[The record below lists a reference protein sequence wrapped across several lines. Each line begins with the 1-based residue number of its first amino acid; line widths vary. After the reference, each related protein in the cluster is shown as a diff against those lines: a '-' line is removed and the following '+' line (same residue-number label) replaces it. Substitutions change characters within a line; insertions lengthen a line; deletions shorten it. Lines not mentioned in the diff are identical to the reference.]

1 MRGMLAAFSA
11 ALLGMAVALPAAGQD
26 MTPYEK
32 ELYEAAKK
40 EGEVTWY
47 TAQLGAEAS
56 EAVAA
61 AFTERYPGIKVN
73 VSRSTAQVAF
83 QRLSQD
89 MRAGVAQ
96 ADLLSSTDYSHA
108 TYLKREGRLLSYRPK
123 NADGMM
129 QAFRNADPDDTF
141 QINHVGLVL
150 IAYNK
155 EKLSEAEAPK
165 SWKELTDPKWKDKIA
180 VGHPAF
186 SGYVG
191 TWAVMLRKL
200 YGWDYF
206 EKLEKNEPQIGRSIQ
221 DTVTMLNAGE
231 RLVGA
236 SPSATSLI
244 SISRGNPIGLIYPTD
259 GTLMVPS
266 PSAILKDAPHPNAA
280 KLFMEFLT
288 SPHYYRVST
297 KFFSESLRPEVPP
310 PVGARP
316 LDQIKL
322 IRPTDEEIEAGI
334 PEVKELWRDTFG
346 I

>member
-1 MRGMLAAFSA
+1 
-11 ALLGMAVALPAAGQD
+11 
-26 MTPYEK
+26 
-32 ELYEAAKK
+32 
-40 EGEVTWY
+40 
-47 TAQLGAEAS
+47 
-56 EAVAA
+56 
-61 AFTERYPGIKVN
+61 
-73 VSRSTAQVAF
+73 
-83 QRLSQD
+83 

-108 TYLKREGRLLSYRPK
+108 LILKEGGKLLSYRPK

-129 QAFRNADPDDTF
+129 EMFRNADPDNMF
-141 QINHVGLVL
+141 LINHVGLVL

-155 EKLSEAEAPK
+155 DKLSAEQAPK
-165 SWKELTDPKWKDKIA
+165 SWSELVEPKWKGKVA

-191 TWAVMLRKL
+191 TWTVMMRKL
-200 YGWDYF
+200 YDWKYF
-206 EKLEKNEPQIGRSIQ
+206 EALEKNQPQIGRSIQ

-231 RLVGA
+231 RDVGV

-244 SISRGNPIGLIYPTD
+244 SSSRGNPIALIYPTE

-266 PSAILKDAPHPNAA
+266 PSMILKDAPHPNAA
-280 KLFMEFLT
+280 KLLMEFIT

-310 PVGARP
+310 PPGARP
-316 LDQIKL
+316 LDEIKL
-322 IRPTDEEIEAGI
+322 IRPTDEEIETGI

-346 I
+346 V

>member
-1 MRGMLAAFSA
+1 MHALITRLAGAVFGLAA
-11 ALLGMAVALPAAGQD
+11 ALPAAAQD
-26 MTPYEK
+26 MTDHEK
-32 ELYEAAKK
+32 ALYEAAKK
-40 EGEVTWY
+40 EGEITWY
-47 TAQLGAEAS
+47 GAQLGAEAA
-56 EAVAA
+56 EAVGA
-61 AFTERYPGIKVN
+61 AFTERYPGVKVN
-73 VSRSTAQVAF
+73 VVRSTAQVAF

-96 ADLLSSTDYSHA
+96 ADVLSTTDYGHA
-108 TYLKREGRLLSYRPK
+108 LYLKSEGKLMAYRPE

-129 QAFRNADPDDTF
+129 EMFRDADPDNMF
-141 QINHVGLVL
+141 HINHVGLVL

-155 EKLSEAEAPK
+155 DRLTEAEAPK
-165 SWKELTDPKWKDKIA
+165 SWKELTEPKWKGRVA
-180 VGHPAF
+180 VGHPGF

-191 TWAVMLRKL
+191 TWTVMLRKL

-206 EKLEKNEPQIGRSIQ
+206 EALEKNEPQIGRSIQ

-231 RLVGA
+231 RDVGV

-244 SISRGNPIGLIYPTD
+244 SASRGNPIALIYPTD

-266 PSAILKDAPHPNAA
+266 PTMILKNAPHPNAA
-280 KLFMEFLT
+280 KLFMEFVT
-288 SPHYYRVST
+288 GPHYYRVST

-310 PVGARP
+310 PPGARP

-322 IRPTDEEIEAGI
+322 IRPTDEEIETGI

>member
-1 MRGMLAAFSA
+1 MRGMFAAVSA
-11 ALLGMAVALPAAGQD
+11 VLLGMALALPAAGEA

-32 ELYEAAKK
+32 ELYEAARK
-40 EGEVTWY
+40 EGEITWY
-47 TAQLGAEAS
+47 SAQLGAEAS
-56 EAVAA
+56 EAVGA
-61 AFTERYPGIKVN
+61 AFTERYPGVKVN
-73 VSRSTAQVAF
+73 VVRSTAQVAF

-96 ADLLSSTDYSHA
+96 ADVFSSTDYGHA
-108 TYLKREGRLLSYRPK
+108 TFLKREGHLLSYRPK

-129 QAFRNADPDDTF
+129 EAFRNADPDDMF
-141 QINHVGLVL
+141 HINHVGLVL

-155 EKLSEAEAPK
+155 DKLSEAEAPK

-180 VGHPAF
+180 VGHPGF

-200 YGWDYF
+200 YGWKYF
-206 EKLEKNEPQIGRSIQ
+206 EALEKNNPQIGRSIQ

-231 RLVGA
+231 RVVGA

-266 PSAILKDAPHPNAA
+266 PTAILKKAPHPNAA
-280 KLFMEFLT
+280 KLFLEFVT

-310 PVGARP
+310 PAGARP

-322 IRPTDEEIEAGI
+322 IRPTDEEIETGI

>member
-1 MRGMLAAFSA
+1 MKHLLALATTAFLSF
-11 ALLGMAVALPAAGQD
+11 AAGFPALAQE
-26 MTPYEK
+26 MAPHEK

-40 EGEVTWY
+40 EGEITWY
-47 TAQLGAEAS
+47 GSQLGAEAS

-61 AFTERYPGIKVN
+61 AFTARYPGVKVN
-73 VSRSTAQVAF
+73 VNRSTAQVAF

-96 ADLLSSTDYSHA
+96 MDVLSSTDMSHA
-108 TYLKREGRLLSYRPK
+108 TILKADGKLMQYRPK
-123 NADGMM
+123 NADGLIE
-129 QAFRNADPDDTF
+129 AFRKGDPDDMF
-141 QINHVGLVL
+141 QVNHVGIVL

-155 EKLSEAEAPK
+155 DKVSEAEAPK
-165 SWKELTDPKWKDKIA
+165 SWKELNDPKWKGKVA

-191 TWAVMLRKL
+191 TWTVMLKKM

-206 EKLEKNEPQIGRSIQ
+206 EKLEKNKPQIGRSIQ

-236 SPSATSLI
+236 SPQATSLI
-244 SISRGNPIGLIYPTD
+244 SKSRGNPIALNYPTD
-259 GTLMVPS
+259 GTLVVPS
-266 PSAILKDAPHPNAA
+266 PSMVLKNAPHPNAA
-280 KLFMEFLT
+280 KLFMEFVT
-288 SPHYYRVST
+288 SPDYFRVST

-310 PVGARP
+310 PEGAKA
-316 LDQIKL
+316 LDQIKA
-322 IRPTDEEIEAGI
+322 IRMTEEELEKGI

-346 I
+346 V